1 MNYSAS
7 LPGPEGRARSRAALL
22 RALGLAVRERRSE
35 RGLTLRELGKRAGVS
50 ERFLV
55 QLEGGDGN
63 ISVARLEDV
72 GEALGTTAAALL
84 AEGERGAA
92 PRGVIALVG
101 LRGAGKTSVGSA
113 LAARLGV
120 RFVELDALVA
130 QEAGMTL
137 ATLFEVHGEEHFR
150 RLEREALER
159 LLETEDRAVVATSGS
174 IVTDR
179 ATWSLL
185 RDRTTTVWLKARP
198 EDHWAR
204 VVAQGDG
211 RPMAGRPRAMAEL
224 RAIFAARKEMYAR
237 SRVVVETSGISV
249 EEAAARVQG
258 AVVG

>member
-1 MNYSAS
+1 MNYTAHSEKAER
-7 LPGPEGRARSRAALL
+7 PRARAALL

-35 RGLTLRELGKRAGVS
+35 RGLTLRELGRRAGVS

-55 QLEGGDGN
+55 QLESGDGN

-101 LRGAGKTSVGSA
+101 LRGAGKSTVGKA
-113 LAARLGV
+113 VAKKLGIP
-120 RFVELDALVA
+120 FVELDALVA

-137 ATLFEVHGEEHFR
+137 STIFEVHGEEYFR
-150 RLEREALER
+150 RAEREVLTR
-159 LLETEDRAVVATSGS
+159 LLEKEERAVVATSGS
-174 IVTDR
+174 IVNDR
-179 ATWSLL
+179 ETWALL
-185 RDRTTTVWLKARP
+185 RDRTTTVWLKAKP
-198 EDHWAR
+198 EDHWER

-224 RAIFAARKEMYAR
+224 RAIYAARKETYAR
-237 SRVVVETSGISV
+237 ARVIVETSGV
-249 EEAAARVQG
+249 TAVEAAARVAQ
-258 AVVG
+258 AVC